1 MNLAYQVYSQVTN
14 QPVFAVIK
22 LAVVPLKTSSKG
34 AWYIVFTFVF
44 ILGTIDWYL
53 LGNSF

>member
-1 MNLAYQVYSQVTN
+1 MQEEK
-14 QPVFAVIK
+14 PVFAVIK

-53 LGNSF
+53 LVIVFENYKGGS